1 MSRSLPPQLTQSC
14 FLANVPEATFRG
26 GEESAKLPLELNVA
40 AWLGFP
46 MRPTDAVGV
55 VLHYTDSRG
64 RHAIVIDECMMVEG
78 FSLMLSGKVQVTAV
92 GAIEQMSI
100 YCSGISNKQYVR
112 VDELF
117 VQRVR
122 QSTAALR
129 RARFAA
135 TGQGC

>member
-1 MSRSLPPQLTQSC
+1 MTRTLPSQLTQSC
-14 FLANVPEATFRG
+14 FLANVS
-26 GEESAKLPLELNVA
+26 ESTYKPADQAAKSPLELNIA

-46 MRPTDAVGV
+46 MRPTDAIGI

-64 RHAIVIDECMMVEG
+64 PHAMVIDECVAVEG
-78 FSLMLSGKVQVTAV
+78 FTLMLSGKVALQAS
-92 GAIEQMSI
+92 GAIDHMSI
-100 YCSGISNKQYVR
+100 HCSGIVDKQHVQ

-117 VQRVR
+117 VQRVQ

-135 TGQGC
+135 TG

>member
-1 MSRSLPPQLTQSC
+1 MNRTLLPQLTDSC
-14 FLANVPEATFRG
+14 FLANVAEATYRVG
-26 GEESAKLPLELNVA
+26 DQSAKLPLELNVA

-46 MRPTDAVGV
+46 IRPADAVGV

-64 RHAIVIDECMMVEG
+64 RHAMLIDECVAVEG
-78 FSLMLSGKVQVTAV
+78 FSLMLSGKVEVTAV
-92 GAIEQMSI
+92 GAIEHMSI
-100 YCSGISNKQYVR
+100 HCSGIADKQYVR

-117 VQRVR
+117 VQRVQ

-135 TGQGC
+135 TG